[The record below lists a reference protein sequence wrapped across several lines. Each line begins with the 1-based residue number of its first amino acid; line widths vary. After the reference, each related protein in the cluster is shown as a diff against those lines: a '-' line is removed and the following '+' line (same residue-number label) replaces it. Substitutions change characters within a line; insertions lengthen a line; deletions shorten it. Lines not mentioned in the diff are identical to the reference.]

1 MTNVCRITDESARN
15 NYIKNVNANLYVGV
29 NSLYNLYNYKRLK
42 SDGLISTN
50 DCSSD
55 ITTINSAMESY
66 KSKFIE
72 EIELYIHVG
81 RGIGKIL
88 PLIYFSILLIVA
100 VGSIMLLIIYYC
112 NCFNSVNQNFYI
124 LPMHIAWN
132 MIYFFVFS
140 FFMFGFG
147 YGGIFLLARDS
158 TGLINH
164 IFSKVNVESS
174 DDQSIIFE
182 SSTKQFINYCLYSH
196 NDFFSQTLNNNIPND
211 FIASTIKYE
220 HFLNNIPTI
229 ADSYGYSSSY
239 INELKN
245 AYSVTQKTNLLTY
258 QNVYNS

>member
-72 EIELYIHVG
+72 EIDFYIHVG

-100 VGSIMLLIIYYC
+100 VGSIMLLT
-112 NCFNSVNQNFYI
+112 FRLFYD
-124 LPMHIAWN
+124 
-132 MIYFFVFS
+132 
-140 FFMFGFG
+140 
-147 YGGIFLLARDS
+147 FLL
-158 TGLINH
+158 
-164 IFSKVNVESS
+164 KC
-174 DDQSIIFE
+174 Q
-182 SSTKQFINYCLYSH
+182 NY
-196 NDFFSQTLNNNIPND
+196 
-211 FIASTIKYE
+211 FIANFMKEY
-220 HFLNNIPTI
+220 
-229 ADSYGYSSSY
+229 
-239 INELKN
+239 
-245 AYSVTQKTNLLTY
+245 
-258 QNVYNS
+258 